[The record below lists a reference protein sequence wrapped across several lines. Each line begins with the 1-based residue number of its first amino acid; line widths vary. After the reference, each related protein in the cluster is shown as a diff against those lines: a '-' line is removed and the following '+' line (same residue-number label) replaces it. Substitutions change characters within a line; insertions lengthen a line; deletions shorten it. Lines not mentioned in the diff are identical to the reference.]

1 MFDHLGGTLI
11 VRSDGHFTSETLPI
25 LDRLIA

>member
-11 VRSDGHFTSETLPI
+11 VGRDGHFLCESLPI